1 MILKSLEDVEELKQI
16 DTLHQLKPLTKEPC
30 MITNTI
36 KLLLL
41 SQTLLLKGRMLLD
54 KRVHSSQYLKYVVQA
69 NKIHK
74 RIEENYIYSVDEMKQ
89 IKKDFKLRGL

>member
-16 DTLHQLKPLTKEPC
+16 DTLHKLKPLTKEPC
-30 MITNTI
+30 IANTL

-41 SQTLLLKGRMLLD
+41 SQTLLLKGKILFDENM
-54 KRVHSSQYLKYVVQA
+54 HSSHYLKYLVQS
-69 NKIHK
+69 NKIQK
-74 RIEENYIYSVDEMKQ
+74 KLEENYIYSVDEVKQ